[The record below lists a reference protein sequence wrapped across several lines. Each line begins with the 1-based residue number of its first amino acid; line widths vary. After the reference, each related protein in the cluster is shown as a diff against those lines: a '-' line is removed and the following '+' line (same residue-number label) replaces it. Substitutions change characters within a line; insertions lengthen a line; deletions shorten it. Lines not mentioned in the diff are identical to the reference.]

1 MSALVYS
8 QTQTQRESAK
18 DAKDAKEIGMSSLRI
33 RRLNFTM
40 TFPSNFGLQGSIV
53 QYGLLEA
60 EMKRILKR
68 EYTAEFREQA
78 VAMVNNGRSVPQVAE
93 QLGLIAQTLRNW
105 VKAAERGRLNEKVH
119 KVTEEQMELSRLR
132 AENAQ
137 LKMENEILK
146 KATAYFAKDR
156 L

>member
-1 MSALVYS
+1 VRVGSNETNAHN
-8 QTQTQRESAK
+8 A
-18 DAKDAKEIGMSSLRI
+18 SLS
-33 RRLNFTM
+33 LEKTM
-40 TFPSNFGLQGSIV
+40 TIKENTANNEAAIRELSFPSNFGLQGSIV